1 MRKRLLWIALFVAGG
16 DVALRFTLLR
26 PDAIPVRVARVESAR
41 VESTIT
47 NSKAGTVRARRRA
60 KLSAEVGSRVVVLTH
75 REGDAVEEGELLVQ
89 LNDATPRAQLLL
101 ARLGLQVAQSA
112 ANEACIARDRAVREL
127 RRKRSLADQKIV
139 SEDLLDGLQSAAE
152 AAEASCN
159 ARNSQVGEAQAQIA
173 AMEAELAKYSI
184 RAPFAGVIAEQ
195 EVQVG
200 EWITPSPPLLTVPPV
215 VDLIDPTSIYVS
227 APMDEVDS
235 AKIRLEQAV
244 KVTVDSHRGEEFAA
258 RVVRRAPYV
267 LDVEAQNRTLEIEV
281 ELADAEFAATLLP
294 GTSADVE
301 VVLDA
306 REGVL
311 RIPTSALLEGDK
323 VLVANDG
330 TLEESTIEVGLKN
343 WNYAEVRGG
352 LEEGQLVVTSL
363 ESVEVK
369 AGARV
374 AIENAAPTP

>member
-1 MRKRLLWIALFVAGG
+1 MRKRLLWIALFVAVGA
-16 DVALRFTLLR
+16 VALRFTLLR